1 MRDEGGGKGVSSLAP
16 SPQARE
22 TWSKALSVTER
33 GLKAQLFAGDESCI
47 VYNNSGLGFAHGLGF
62 PYVAVAETLS

>member
-22 TWSKALSVTER
+22 TWSKARSVTER
-33 GLKAQLFAGDESCI
+33 GLKAQLCL
-47 VYNNSGLGFAHGLGF
+47 LGMK
-62 PYVAVAETLS
+62 AVLYIIIQAWASHMG

>member
-22 TWSKALSVTER
+22 TWSKVLSVTER
-33 GLKAQLFAGDESCI
+33 GLKAQLCLLGMKA

>member
-22 TWSKALSVTER
+22 TWSKVLSVTER
-33 GLKAQLFAGDESCI
+33 GLKAQLCL
-47 VYNNSGLGFAHGLGF
+47 LGMT
-62 PYVAVAETLS
+62 AVLYIIIQAWASHMG